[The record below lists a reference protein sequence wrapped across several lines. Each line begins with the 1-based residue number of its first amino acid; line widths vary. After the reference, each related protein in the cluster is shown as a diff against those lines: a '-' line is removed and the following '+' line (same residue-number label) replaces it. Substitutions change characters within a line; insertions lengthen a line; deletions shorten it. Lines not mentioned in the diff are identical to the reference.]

1 MACLPWWVADGAM
14 ATGAA
19 AGISGKGR
27 VRADLKIAV
36 VFFGITRAL
45 RLTLPSITAQLI
57 DPARAIAREIRLCGH
72 FFRQTGIS
80 NPRSGEV
87 GELDPEEYRLLNLDA
102 VEVEDPGACLDLY
115 PMDQMQARGDI
126 WRDDFASFRN
136 LVHQLHS
143 LKRAT
148 LLAEGFQPDI
158 VIFAR
163 PDLLYHDSAAEHL
176 DLLARAHRS
185 FVLVPDWAQWFGH
198 NDRFALVKG
207 AEGVAAYGRR
217 ADRMGEYCARGKRLH
232 SERFLKYALGGQR
245 VRTMHMRA
253 SRVRASGLQVLEDFT
268 PGRGPMGRRELVAP
282 GTIRPEAPAMA
293 QSA

>member
-1 MACLPWWVADGAM
+1 M

-19 AGISGKGR
+19 AGVSGKGR
-27 VRADLKIAV
+27 VRSDLKIAV

-57 DPARAIAREIRLCGH
+57 DPARAIAREVRLFGH

-102 VEVEDPGACLDLY
+102 VELEEPGACLDLY
-115 PMDQMQARGDI
+115 PMAEMQARGDI

-143 LKRAT
+143 LQRAT
-148 LLAEGFQPDI
+148 RLAEGFQPDI

-163 PDLLYHDSAAEHL
+163 PDLLYHDSAADPL

-185 FVLVPDWAQWFGH
+185 FVLVPDWSQWFGH

-217 ADRMGEYCARGKRLH
+217 AERMGEYCARGKRLH

-245 VRTMHMRA
+245 VRTTHMRA
-253 SRVRASGLQVLEDFT
+253 SRVRANGLQVLEDFT
-268 PGRGPMGRRELVAP
+268 PGRGPMGKRELVAL

>member
-1 MACLPWWVADGAM
+1 MADGAM

-102 VEVEDPGACLDLY
+102 VELEDPGACLDLY

>member
-1 MACLPWWVADGAM
+1 M
-14 ATGAA
+14 
-19 AGISGKGR
+19 
-27 VRADLKIAV
+27 

-45 RLTLPSITAQLI
+45 RLTMPSITAQLI
-57 DPARAIAREIRLCGH
+57 DPARAIAREVRLFGH
-72 FFRQTGIS
+72 LFRQTGIS

-87 GELDPEEYRLLNLDA
+87 GDLDPEEYRLLNLD
-102 VEVEDPGACLDLY
+102 EVELEEPGACLDLY
-115 PMDQMQARGDI
+115 PMSEMQARGDI

-176 DLLARAHRS
+176 DMLARAHRS
-185 FVLVPDWAQWFGH
+185 FVLVPDWSQWFGH

-207 AEGVAAYGRR
+207 AEAVAAYGKR

-253 SRVRASGLQVLEDFT
+253 SRTRANGLQVLEDFT

-293 QSA
+293 QIA

>member
-19 AGISGKGR
+19 AGISAKGR

-80 NPRSGEV
+80 NPRSGEM

-102 VEVEDPGACLDLY
+102 VELEDPGACLDLY

>member
-1 MACLPWWVADGAM
+1 MAAAS
-14 ATGAA
+14 A
-19 AGISGKGR
+19 AGIAEKGR
-27 VRADLKIAV
+27 VRSDLKIAV

-45 RLTLPSITAQLI
+45 RLTLPSITANLV
-57 DPARAIAREIRLCGH
+57 DPARAIAREVRLFGH

-80 NPRSGEV
+80 NLRSGEV
-87 GELDPEEYRLLNLDA
+87 GALDPEEYRLLNLDA
-102 VEVEDPGACLDLY
+102 VEQEEPGACLDLY
-115 PMDQMQARGDI
+115 PMAEMQARGDI

-185 FVLVPDWAQWFGH
+185 FVLVPDWSQWFGH

-207 AEGVAAYGRR
+207 AESVAAYGRR

-253 SRVRASGLQVLEDFT
+253 SRVRANGLQVLEDFT
-268 PGRGPMGRRELVAP
+268 PGRGPMGKRELVAP